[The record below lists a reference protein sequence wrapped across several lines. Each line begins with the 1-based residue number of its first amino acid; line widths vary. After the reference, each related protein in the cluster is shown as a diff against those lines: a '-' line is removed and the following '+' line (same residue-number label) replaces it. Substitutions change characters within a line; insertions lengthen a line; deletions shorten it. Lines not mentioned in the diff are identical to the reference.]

1 MCEQGL
7 ELISTNTL
15 SLKLEEQSSVVVVT
29 DDIEGNAYFTFK
41 VEKVE
46 SGKKARTLWNAVDEF
61 HADVIIEIQP
71 DSVTRFPNPI
81 DIGTYHKD
89 RRLYMGVVVQPAAP
103 EEDLYNVIVSF
114 YTNKIGY
121 GNN

>member
-1 MCEQGL
+1 MCEQEL

-15 SLKLEEQSSVVVVT
+15 LLKLEEQSSVVVLV

-41 VEKVE
+41 VVKAE
-46 SGKKARTLWNAVDEF
+46 SGNKARTWWINVDEF

-114 YTNKIGY
+114 YTDKISH